1 MTLDEYR
8 KKRKFDATPEP
19 QGSGDPEVARGGPL
33 HYVVQKHAATALHYD
48 FRLEWKGVLLS
59 WAVPKG
65 PSLDPRVK
73 RLAMRTEDH
82 PIEYSSFEGVIPAG
96 QYGAGTV
103 MVWDRG
109 RWDPE
114 SVDVEASLQR
124 GDLKFTINGEKL
136 RGSWALV
143 RTRGFGKTPAG
154 NAWLLIKHRDQYAST
169 KDVSRDGPRSVVSER
184 LLGDIARDEG
194 GDVERASKGD
204 PRGQA

>member
-19 QGSGDPEVARGGPL
+19 QGTGVPEVARGGPL
-33 HYVVQKHAATALHYD
+33 VYVVQKHAATALHYD
-48 FRLEWKGVLLS
+48 FRLEWEGVLLS

-65 PSLDPRVK
+65 PSLDPTVK

-82 PIEYSSFEGVIPAG
+82 PIEYSSFEGVIPVG

-124 GDLKFTINGEKL
+124 GDLKFTLNGEKL

-169 KDVSRDGPRSVVSER
+169 KDVSRDGPRSVVSRR

-194 GDVERASKGD
+194 GDVDRASKGD

>member
-1 MTLDEYR
+1 M
-8 KKRKFDATPEP
+8 PEP
-19 QGSGDPEVARGGPL
+19 EGTSDPEVARGGPL
-33 HYVVQKHAATALHYD
+33 VYVVQKHAATALHYD
-48 FRLEWKGVLLS
+48 FRLEWDGVLLS

-65 PSLDPRVK
+65 PSLDPTVK

-82 PIEYSSFEGVIPAG
+82 PIEYSSFEGVDPAG

-103 MVWDRG
+103 MLWDRG

-114 SVDVEASLQR
+114 SVDVTESLER
-124 GDLKFTINGEKL
+124 GDLKLTLHGEKL

-143 RTRGFGKTPAG
+143 RTRGFGKTPAR

-169 KDVSRDGPRSVVSER
+169 KDVSRDGPRSVVSQR
-184 LLGDIARDEG
+184 LLGEIAGEEG

-204 PRGQA
+204 PRGEAR